1 MTPDEYKNQLT
12 LLTFPSG
19 LQLAIKPPSVA
30 KLMTLQ
36 RTILGAKVTEGK
48 YMDFLAQV
56 VMEVSQGFPDTFTL
70 EDIVEPRDWAYL
82 EEYSLGFFPAMH
94 FQGTAVTP
102 QPSSF

>member
-56 VMEVSQGFPDTFTL
+56 VMEVSQGFPDTFTVYHYYGGLRVDRITL
-70 EDIVEPRDWAYL
+70 EFLYFCLQPKIRTIL
-82 EEYSLGFFPAMH
+82 EVFLW
-94 FQGTAVTP
+94 
-102 QPSSF
+102 